1 MATMN
6 DLVKYAGFN
15 KAILGKLKDG
25 MDSFG
30 DGREDE
36 LQVRWYNDKF
46 FPRNKILTWDVF
58 WSSPME
64 DDKNYV
70 LCRTVL

>member
-36 LQVRWYNDKF
+36 QQARWDTDKL
-46 FPRNKILTWDVF
+46 FPMLMT
-58 WSSPME
+58 
-64 DDKNYV
+64 
-70 LCRTVL
+70 